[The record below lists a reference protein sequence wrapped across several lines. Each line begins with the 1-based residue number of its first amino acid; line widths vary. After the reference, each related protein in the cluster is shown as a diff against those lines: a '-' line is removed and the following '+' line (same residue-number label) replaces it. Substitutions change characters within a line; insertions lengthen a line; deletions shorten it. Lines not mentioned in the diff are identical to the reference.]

1 MRARLVAITLAAIT
15 AACSAGPQTTL
26 PSNTPVVTAPE
37 TASGAPSVAPTSAPS
52 AARTPVLTPIP
63 KSELPAFAPTPTVRV
78 RSNTFTIAAMPAL
91 VEASADERKIADA
104 VVKAWA
110 PTYLEMLDKTRA
122 SFTAENRQ
130 IFDSYVVPG
139 PYSEVVRRSLGP
151 LVGPGAPTPQ
161 RTLSLTQL
169 TLEHVY
175 AKPWGRVAF
184 VDTYLAYDDRTAAKD
199 GTSTSEPR
207 VARVRLVNQGGFFM
221 RVFDGY
227 DTVLGRW
234 INGDFPRYSALALE
248 SEAPYGVAGALQRE
262 SYVKGE
268 GQPHSAQASSST
280 VTFDTPFAKV
290 WDTAIK
296 ALDDQYKRGDFVERR
311 FDNATATITAFEPAT
326 FIGDGVVTVRLD
338 AQRVTVDGAG
348 KVSTTPVTR
357 TLRFY
362 RITRDGVAAGWQLVD
377 EQGATGAW
385 LSGGDLALAQI
396 DVNRG

>member
-1 MRARLVAITLAAIT
+1 MRVRLLAATLAIAT
-15 AACSAGPQTTL
+15 AACSAGPQTAL
-26 PSNTPVVTAPE
+26 PSNTAVA
-37 TASGAPSVAPTSAPS
+37 TASEVPTPAITSAPAPSV
-52 AARTPVLTPIP
+52 ARTPVLTPIP
-63 KSELPAFAPTPTVRV
+63 KTELPAFAPTPTVRV

-91 VEASADERKIADA
+91 VEASAEERKIADA
-104 VVKAWA
+104 MVKGWA
-110 PTYLEMLDKTRA
+110 PMYLEMLDKTRA

-130 IFDSYVVPG
+130 IFDSFVVPG
-139 PYSEVVRRSLGP
+139 PYSEVVRRSLGA
-151 LVGPGAPTPQ
+151 LLGPGVPTQQ
-161 RTLSLTQL
+161 RTFSLTQL
-169 TLEHVY
+169 ALEHVY

-184 VDTYLAYDDRTAAKD
+184 VDAYLAYDDKSTKD
-199 GTSTSEPR
+199 GTTTSEPR

-248 SEAPYGVAGALQRE
+248 SEAPYGVGAALQRE

-268 GQPHSAQASSST
+268 QYPHSAQAASPT

-290 WDTAIK
+290 LDTAIK

-311 FDNATATITAFEPAT
+311 FDNATATIVSFEPAT
-326 FIGDGVVTVRLD
+326 FIGDGVVTVRLE
-338 AQRVTVDGAG
+338 AQRVTVDSAG
-348 KVSTTPVTR
+348 KPAATPVTR

-377 EQGATGAW
+377 EQAPGGAW

-396 DVNRG
+396 DVSRG